1 MQCTSVYLKLA
12 IDLKNNGFIMNSY
25 DPCVAKKMVKGE
37 AMTLVWN
44 VDNIK
49 VSHKDLFEVTKFSQ
63 YLFTIYGNKLKVH
76 SGNIHNY
83 LGIYLDYSEIGLLK
97 VSMIKYIQKV
107 LDKFPEKL
115 RGTSATLVADHTL
128 QVRGEYKVEFLEED
142 WADMFHQ

>member
-1 MQCTSVYLKLA
+1 
-12 IDLKNNGFIMNSY
+12 
-25 DPCVAKKMVKGE
+25 MVKGE

-83 LGIYLDYSEIGLLK
+83 IGID
-97 VSMIKYIQKV
+97 
-107 LDKFPEKL
+107 
-115 RGTSATLVADHTL
+115 
-128 QVRGEYKVEFLEED
+128 
-142 WADMFHQ
+142 